1 MTEKEKIL
9 RKTSGG
15 LDIFVHYLG
24 KECLKP
30 KFRSPFREDDMRP
43 SCKLYCNRE
52 LGGQPYYY
60 LQDFGD
66 GRFSGNCFAIAGLVL
81 GINPQ
86 VEFVRLLK
94 AIDQDMCLNVFGD
107 LHEATPLPQKVV
119 CKEIRTIPSPKKG
132 GMITF
137 VAEEKAFSQDELSYW
152 GHYGIGEDILQKYHV
167 RSLKSC
173 LFTKPS
179 GGQYGIY
186 STALT
191 PCYGY
196 FFDGGQG
203 LKVYRPRSENRF
215 LYAGKLPSPYLF
227 GKEQLPSSGEYVI
240 ITGGEKDVLAL
251 AAHGFPAISLNSETA
266 KIHTSLMD
274 DLARRFSKVIFV
286 YDTDSTGKEESS
298 ARVREL
304 NEKYPVTKIDLP
316 LLGSKRE
323 KDVSDYFASGG
334 SSESLWQMLHLANPT
349 KL

>member
-1 MTEKEKIL
+1 MTEKEEIL
-9 RKTSGG
+9 RKTSSG

-43 SCKLYCNRE
+43 SCKLYCNQE

-81 GINPQ
+81 GINPRM
-86 VEFVRLLK
+86 EFVRLLK

-107 LHEATPLPQKVV
+107 LYEASKLPQKAF
-119 CKEIRTIPSPKKG
+119 CKETSTIPSPKKG

-137 VAEEKAFSQDELSYW
+137 VTEEKAFSQDELSYW

-186 STALT
+186 STTLT

-227 GKEQLPSSGEYVI
+227 GKEQLPSLGEYVI

-274 DLARRFSKVIFV
+274 DLARRFSKIIFV
-286 YDTDSTGKEESS
+286 YDTDSTGKAESS

-316 LLGSKRE
+316 LPGSKRE

-334 SSESLWQMLHLANPT
+334 SPESLWQMLHLANPT

>member
-9 RKTSGG
+9 SKTSGG

-43 SCKLYCNRE
+43 SCKLYCNQE

-66 GRFSGNCFAIAGLVL
+66 GRFSGNCFAIAGQVL

-86 VEFVRLLK
+86 MEFVRLLK

-107 LHEATPLPQKVV
+107 LHEASMLSQKGV
-119 CKEIRTIPSPKKG
+119 CKEISTIPSPKKG
-132 GMITF
+132 SRITF
-137 VAEEKAFSQDELSYW
+137 VTEDKAFSQDELSYW
-152 GHYGIGEDILQKYHV
+152 EHYGISEDILQKYHV

-179 GGQYGIY
+179 GSQYGIY

-203 LKVYRPRSENRF
+203 VKLYRPRSENRF

-251 AAHGFPAISLNSETA
+251 AAHGFPAICLNSETA
-266 KIHTSLMD
+266 KMHTFVMD
-274 DLARRFSKVIFV
+274 DLAKRFSKVVFV
-286 YDTDSTGKEESS
+286 YDTDSTGKSESS

-316 LLGSKRE
+316 LSGSKQE
-323 KDVSDYFASGG
+323 KDVSDYFACGG
-334 SSESLWQMLHLANPT
+334 SSESLWQMLHLANT
-349 KL
+349 TIL